1 MRKVL
6 LLCILIIFSGCT
18 FAFAQEE
25 AKIDGRTYQQW
36 LYEADSSRDKE
47 EYDNA
52 IKAATNA
59 LLLNGKSDYAYFIR
73 GVSYTKLAIY
83 HQANTEFTE
92 AININNQQASYY
104 IWRAFTYSKR
114 NINDEA
120 IADFTR
126 AIELDPNSSYS
137 YFKRGQCYQNIG
149 SHSKAIADFDKA
161 ESLSINSIYIP
172 FYKAVSFEGLGEKAE
187 AIKNY
192 KLFLAN
198 AQNIKSAKNTVNRA
212 EDRLAELEK

>member
-1 MRKVL
+1 MKKIL
-6 LLCILIIFSGCT
+6 LLCIFMIFSGCT
-18 FAFAQEE
+18 SIFAQEE

-36 LYEADSSRDKE
+36 LYEADASRNKE

-92 AININNQQASYY
+92 AININNQHASYY
-104 IWRAFTYSKR
+104 IWRAFTYSQR
-114 NINDEA
+114 NINEEA
-120 IADFTR
+120 VSDFTK

-137 YFKRGQCYQNIG
+137 YFKRGQCYQKMGN
-149 SHSKAIADFDKA
+149 HSKALADFDKA
-161 ESLSINSIYIP
+161 EALSINNIYLP
-172 FYKAVSFEGLGEKAE
+172 FYKAASYEGLGEKAE
-187 AIKNY
+187 AIKYY
-192 KLFLAN
+192 KLFLQN
-198 AQNIKSAKNTVNRA
+198 AQNIKSAKNIVNKA